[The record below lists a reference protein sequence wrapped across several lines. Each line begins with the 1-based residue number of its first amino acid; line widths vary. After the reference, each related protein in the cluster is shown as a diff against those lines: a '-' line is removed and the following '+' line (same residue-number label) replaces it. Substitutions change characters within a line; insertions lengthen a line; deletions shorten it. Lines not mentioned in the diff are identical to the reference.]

1 MPTRAEVKQSI
12 WDSMPHGNKEEKDKA
27 RKAITDFFDKSKVEG
42 DDFPDSALRKP
53 KKEAK

>member
-1 MPTRAEVKQSI
+1 
-12 WDSMPHGNKEEKDKA
+12 MPHGNKEEKDKA